1 MKKLEMTKTL
11 GRVHTHTHTHT
22 HTPVFLIKKIKEAL
36 LIINEIIKMQIYNQR
51 KILSKKNGGGDA

>member
-11 GRVHTHTHTHT
+11 GESTHTHTQ
-22 HTPVFLIKKIKEAL
+22 VFLLKKIKEAV
-36 LIINEIIKMQIYNQR
+36 LIINEIIKMQIYNKS